1 MFKFFLSF
9 VLLNV
14 PGFAKNCSEP
24 NRCPKSGCPVTSK
37 QSLLEKYSEEDS
49 EDEIENSVLEQVS
62 SLLKNWWGK
71 AKQQSSKTLG
81 SALDSASDWGEKGLG
96 TFQEYVIPV
105 FSGGF
110 SALQQTA
117 QDLFQR
123 TQEDFT
129 QKPKKQQKSQ
139 SIRTVHKWSEGNTH
153 NVSVHQEERSSDGDL
168 KIIDVTKNFKDPGS
182 TIKELDNEEKDFPE
196 ATGELEDS

>member
-1 MFKFFLSF
+1 MFKFFLCF

-37 QSLLEKYSEEDS
+37 QSILEKDSAEDS
-49 EDEIENSVLEQVS
+49 EDEIENGVLEQVG
-62 SLLKNWWGK
+62 SLLKNWWEK
-71 AKQQSSKTLG
+71 TKQQSSQTLE
-81 SALDSASDWGEKGLG
+81 SALDSAYDWGEKGLG
-96 TFQEYVIPV
+96 RFQEYVIPV

-129 QKPKKQQKSQ
+129 QKPKKQKSQ
-139 SIRTVHKWSEGNTH
+139 SIRTIHKWSEGNNH
-153 NVSVHQEERSSDGDL
+153 NVSIHQEERSSDGGL
-168 KIIDVTKNFKDPGS
+168 KIIDVTKNFKEPEI
-182 TIKELDNEEKDFPE
+182 TIKELDNEEKDVPE
-196 ATGELEDS
+196 ATSELEDS